1 MTILAFALA
10 VLAILAAAVLHRRL
24 GRVVREL
31 EAAEA
36 RLGRRLYRVQGRLA
50 EIEATVVELEFE
62 RRRTR
67 GEIRF
72 EPRTKLEDAIAVHPR
87 VREILGSF
95 GITGGGC
102 AGGSLDESGSIVDAC
117 RSASVDPAA
126 VLDALRRFV
135 DDPDAPPST
144 ASASQSKLHQIGRL
158 PSTL

>member
-1 MTILAFALA
+1 MTILTLALA
-10 VLAILAAAVLHRRL
+10 ALALLAAAVLFRRL
-24 GRVVREL
+24 GKAGREL

-50 EIEATVVELEFE
+50 EIEATVAELEFE
-62 RRRTR
+62 RRRAR

-72 EPRTKLEDAIAVHPR
+72 DARTKLEEAIAVHPR

-102 AGGSLDESGSIVDAC
+102 SGGSLDESGSILEAC

-126 VLDALRRFV
+126 VLEALRRFL
-135 DDPDAPPST
+135 DDPDRPLST
-144 ASASQSKLHQIGRL
+144 AEATQSKLHQIGRL
-158 PSTL
+158 